1 MNTKDFLKI
10 AGVKSEKEFYKKF
23 PTEES
28 FFEAYPQFA
37 PSTPNQNMMM
47 AAGGSIHIDPSK
59 KGTFTAAAKKRGM
72 GVQEFASKVM
82 ANKEDYSSAMV
93 KKANFAKNAAGWKHQ
108 FGGYMYP
115 DAMQYMP
122 MGTTV
127 QMRDGGNVPANSP
140 GTVPAGAAGSGEG
153 SLAQQLNADS
163 ITMGS
168 NKSTKEQ
175 MVGATI
181 GDILTANLA
190 KAFTGK
196 SISQYVTGHQSTF
209 SKVEDAAHGVA
220 ADIVGTVVP
229 FAKPFIDARR
239 GIRKGVSGLTGG
251 EPVDGGDL
259 LGSENAEALH
269 GAIGGLGN
277 IMGGGGGGGGGLG
290 SMLGGLFAMGG
301 SIKPVVEEIGGYPHE
316 QGGTMIAQG
325 VEAEKGEAKVR
336 DFVYSDKLYYKKN
349 KTFAQ
354 AAKDIENNPTY
365 KMRPWDKAVT
375 KQKEKELNDLAQMQE
390 EVKRTLFA
398 EQQQMMGN
406 QMMAMGGPF
415 AGGMTPN
422 LMNTVSNSIN
432 FQKPNQINPSPTP
445 NTYFTSFNPDE
456 QFITGQP
463 LSEYKPDYKQPDASK
478 DIKVDKKKKGADFY
492 ERLNNALGAAGS
504 MMGPLGNF
512 AAAKASP
519 DPLLNR
525 HVDLKTV
532 NPIEL
537 DIMNQRMYNNAI
549 ASYMYG
555 AKNSPTGGAYLANVA
570 VGVPNIYSKSAEQ
583 ALSSAYNTRLA
594 NVGIKNQQEML
605 NQGIDSANNLM
616 TDQSRAQRINLMLA
630 GIQGLGQ
637 NMMGMGKDYNMQTA
651 QNRMMPFIGQ
661 PNYDIS
667 RNPDGSYSIKF
678 KPS

>member
-47 AAGGSIHIDPSK
+47 AMGGSIHIDPSK

-229 FAKPFIDARR
+229 FAKPFINARR

-269 GAIGGLGN
+269 GAIGGLGS
-277 IMGGGGGGGGGLG
+277 IMGGGGGGG
-290 SMLGGLFAMGG
+290 MLGGLFAMGG

-406 QMMAMGGPF
+406 QMMMAMGGPF

-422 LMNTVSNSIN
+422 LMNTISNSM
-432 FQKPNQINPSPTP
+432 
-445 NTYFTSFNPDE
+445 SFNPNPPQD
-456 QFITGQP
+456 FGPTNVLG
-463 LSEYKPDYKQPDASK
+463 
-478 DIKVDKKKKGADFY
+478 KVDTGNFDPRNKDGKLPADPKKKKKGADFY

-537 DIMNQRMYNNAI
+537 DVMNQRMYNNAI

-555 AKNSPTGGAYLANVA
+555 AKNSPTGGAYLANAA

-594 NVGIKNQQEML
+594 NVGIKNQQEIL

-630 GIQGLGQ
+630 GMEGLGQ

-651 QNRMMPFIGQ
+651 QNRMIPFIGQ
-661 PNYDIS
+661 PNYEIDSEGNYIV
-667 RNPDGSYSIKF
+667 KF